1 MTSCFQVLQIIADG
15 DTHSGQKLS
24 GMLGVSRAAIWKH
37 IQKLEAQGVDVHKE
51 KGRGYRLAAPL
62 ELLDKA
68 QIKALLTA
76 QQQALLTNLY
86 VESIVDST
94 NALAMRGIEQEL
106 SGSVWLAERQTAGR
120 GRRGR
125 GWISPFGANIYLSA
139 LWKVSGGAGQLG
151 GLSLALGVALVEALA
166 VLGVNGL
173 TLKWPNDIVFERKK
187 LGGILVEMQGDV
199 SGDCHVVVGIGM
211 NVNMPASAARQIDQ
225 VWTDINSI
233 CDVPPRRNEL
243 AAALTGAVL
252 GLLTHYSVTGFGS
265 FANRWNAL
273 DAFKDAAVSVQLGAD
288 TITGIA
294 KGAAADGAL
303 RLETAAGLRVLHGGE
318 VSLRAQA

>member
-1 MTSCFQVLQIIADG
+1 
-15 DTHSGQKLS
+15 
-24 GMLGVSRAAIWKH
+24 
-37 IQKLEAQGVDVHKE
+37 
-51 KGRGYRLAAPL
+51 
-62 ELLDKA
+62 
-68 QIKALLTA
+68 KALLTA

-86 VESIVDST
+86 VESVVDST

-151 GLSLALGVALVEALA
+151 GLSLALGVTLVEALA

-187 LGGILVEMQGDV
+187 LGGILVEMQGDAT
-199 SGDCHVVVGIGM
+199 GDCHVVVGVGM

-233 CDVPPRRNEL
+233 CDDPPRRNEL
-243 AAALTGAVL
+243 AAALTGAAL
-252 GLLTHYSVTGFGS
+252 GLLAEYSTTGFAP
-265 FANRWNAL
+265 FVARWNAL
-273 DAFKDAAVSVQLGAD
+273 DALDDAAVSVQLGAD
-288 TITGIA
+288 TIAGIA

-303 RLETAAGLRVLHGGE
+303 RLETAAGLRVFHGGE